1 MVSQSVQSSK
11 CDAGEAGVL
20 LFSLECRSSPPQFPS
35 LLQHHLQ
42 MCKCLCVCVCV
53 FALGFSVIAFHYVFL
68 ASPPWVSSVPP
79 HNHMI
84 IIMTVKVFFSH
95 PVYLAKTNIA
105 NIDRAGIYSH
115 LFCFFCAGFTAVT

>member
-1 MVSQSVQSSK
+1 MPFITTTVSISAATPLADVQMSV
-11 CDAGEAGVL
+11 
-20 LFSLECRSSPPQFPS
+20 
-35 LLQHHLQ
+35 
-42 MCKCLCVCVCV
+42 CLCVCV

-115 LFCFFCAGFTAVT
+115 LFCFFVLISLQ